1 MQPLAIIVT
10 VMAVI
15 TVLHLFVTFGLI
27 ARFRAFQDSSAI
39 VPRDPD
45 LPSPGEVVQPFE
57 ATSSTGAPLSAATF
71 ASGTTLVGFF
81 LPHCAPC
88 EKAREKLLG
97 DPPSVPM
104 IAFID
109 GSAEDAACQQLGEAL
124 VAVAQVAYTARNE
137 SVTRAFRQAGFP
149 TFIRVENG
157 TVAAS
162 GHNLR
167 DVLA

>member
-1 MQPLAIIVT
+1 MQLLPIV
-10 VMAVI
+10 VAVLAVI

-27 ARFRAFQDSSAI
+27 ARFRAFQDSTAI

-45 LPSPGEVVQPFE
+45 LPAPGDVVQPFE
-57 ATSSTGAPLSAATF
+57 ATTSTGERLSAATF
-71 ASGTTLVGFF
+71 GSGAMLVGFF
-81 LPHCAPC
+81 TPHCRPS
-88 EKAREKLLG
+88 ERARATLLD
-97 DPPSVPM
+97 DPPELPM
-104 IAFID
+104 IAFVH
-109 GSAEDAACQQLGEAL
+109 GSTEDAACQELGDAL
-124 VAVAQVAYTARNE
+124 GAIAQVAYTARNE